1 MSEPVA
7 EVDKPDVSCTCSGE
21 EERDRV
27 DMDRIDY
34 PKIIQDALRDVVRRV
49 LAQAA
54 EQGIPGEH
62 HFLIAFRTEHPGVV
76 VPKFL
81 RDMYPEEIKI
91 ILQHQYWDLEVD
103 QEAFSVSLSFNAQ
116 RQRLIVPF
124 AAVNAFVDPSVE
136 LVLRFESPG
145 GAPGEVNEEEQADV
159 VEEPVPEV
167 SRPVA
172 EVLRFDP
179 SRRK

>member
-1 MSEPVA
+1 ME
-7 EVDKPDVSCTCSGE
+7 
-21 EERDRV
+21 
-27 DMDRIDY
+27 RIDY

-49 LAQAA
+49 LAQVA

-81 RDMYPEEIKI
+81 RDMYPQEIKI

-103 QEAFSVSLSFNAQ
+103 HEAFSVSLSFSAQ
-116 RQRLIVPF
+116 RQRLTVPF
-124 AAVNAFVDPSVE
+124 AAVTAFVDPSVE

-145 GAPGEVNEEEQADV
+145 SAGEANEEERMDV
-159 VEEPVPEV
+159 VGEPAPEAL
-167 SRPVA
+167 RPAA

>member
-1 MSEPVA
+1 ME
-7 EVDKPDVSCTCSGE
+7 
-21 EERDRV
+21 
-27 DMDRIDY
+27 RIDY
-34 PKIIQDALRDVVRRV
+34 PKIIQEALRDVVRRV
-49 LAQAA
+49 LTQVA

-62 HFLIAFRTEHPGVV
+62 HFLIAFRTEHPGVA

-81 RDMYPEEIKI
+81 RDMYPQEIKI

-103 QEAFSVSLSFNAQ
+103 HEAFSVTLSFSAQ
-116 RQRLIVPF
+116 RQRLTVPF
-124 AAVNAFVDPSVE
+124 EAVTAFVDPSVE

-145 GAPGEVNEEEQADV
+145 GANEEDETDAEAPVAAPIGFRSEREAGNQ
-159 VEEPVPEV
+159 EEGSDDA
-167 SRPVA
+167 SRPAA